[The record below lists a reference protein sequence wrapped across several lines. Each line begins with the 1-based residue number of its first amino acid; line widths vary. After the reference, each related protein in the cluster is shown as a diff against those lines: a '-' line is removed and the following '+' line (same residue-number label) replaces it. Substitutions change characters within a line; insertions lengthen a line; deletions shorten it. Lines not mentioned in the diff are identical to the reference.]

1 MFPIKDSV
9 PSRSFPFGNTL
20 LIAANFAAFY
30 YELRLDRRGLLEPLI
45 RARALVPAAFWDDP
59 GAHWQTVYTAMFLHG
74 GWMHV
79 IGNMWYL
86 WIFGR
91 SVEGRLGPVSYLAF
105 YLLAGTLA
113 SLSQAYF
120 FPESRLP
127 MIGAS
132 GAIAGVLGAYFLLYP
147 GASVLTLIPFGF
159 FSRIVEIPALL
170 FLVFWFLL
178 QAFQGVGSLA
188 LAYRAG
194 ETGGVAWWAHAGG
207 FVAGAILIPFFPKR
221 RR

>member
-1 MFPIKDSV
+1 MFPIKDNV
-9 PSRSFPFGNTL
+9 PSRAFPFGNTL
-20 LIAANFAAFY
+20 LIAANLAAFY
-30 YELRLDRRGLLEPLI
+30 YELRLDQRGLLQPFI
-45 RARALVPAAFWDDP
+45 NTRALIPTAFWNDP
-59 GAHWQTVYTAMFLHG
+59 RAQWQTIYYAMFLHG
-74 GWMHV
+74 GWMHI

-91 SVEGRLGPVSYLAF
+91 SVENRLGSLSYVVF

-120 FPESRLP
+120 FPESRMP

-132 GAIAGVLGAYFLLYP
+132 GAIAGILGAYFLLYP
-147 GASVLTLIPFGF
+147 RAHVLTLIPFGF
-159 FSRIVEIPALL
+159 FSRFVEVPALL
-170 FLVFWFLL
+170 FLAFWFLL

-188 LAYRAG
+188 LAHHAG
-194 ETGGVAWWAHAGG
+194 EAGGVAWWAHAGG
-207 FVAGAILIPFFPKR
+207 FVAGAVLIPFFPKR